1 MANSE
6 PDNDEWRE
14 HSAQCLEQAAAA
26 DILLLYVDREDARHF
41 GSLIEAGAAL
51 GAGKQVFVVAPHRW
65 PFLRNHS
72 SVPFVQNVGRR
83 GHCRVGRR
91 WRARTPSRCGV
102 VQSGPRSELIS
113 RRALGPSCFPTGG
126 LPCTSRDIRPILDP
140 PSPQNHNSLILLAR
154 PTGIEPVFPP

>member
-51 GAGKQVFVVAPHRW
+51 GAGKQVFVVAPHPW

-72 SVPFVQNVGRR
+72 Q
-83 GHCRVGRR
+83 CRSFKTLADAVT
-91 WRARTPSRCGV
+91 AV
-102 VQSGPRSELIS
+102 VSAVAGERER
-113 RRALGPSCFPTGG
+113 RRAV
-126 LPCTSRDIRPILDP
+126 
-140 PSPQNHNSLILLAR
+140 A
-154 PTGIEPVFPP
+154 